1 MKPVP
6 YHSAECGEWYRPPG
20 EPARS
25 RGRPQR
31 YTRLRNRECPR
42 VSGGVTWKAHPGA
55 KQARYKSFGDIV
67 SMLSSIYGL
76 GLMTVQVV
84 LVAGS

>member
-42 VSGGVTWKAHPGA
+42 VSGGVTWKRHPGA
-55 KQARYKSFGDIV
+55 KLAQ
-67 SMLSSIYGL
+67 L
-76 GLMTVQVV
+76 V
-84 LVAGS
+84 LRCIRRRRGVAAHELRDA